1 MVLRRFPASGR
12 SLGHEVQRFE
22 PMGGCATRR
31 SARSRH
37 ATFYRGERCG
47 LDLRAETSA
56 RACAFVRPASAHR
69 FGKRREGCLAVAGG
83 VAACAARSPDG
94 RYAVKVFTRE
104 TTERIAR
111 FACELSLR
119 RKAQGHPG
127 KLTVATKHN
136 VPKVFADY
144 RGKAGLQTIG
154 YAIAEP
160 FHRVAVLVYRCPR
173 CGVLDVY
180 AGATRLG
187 RLDLN
192 VPSAMTG
199 LHLWVSSRT
208 NGKTLTFRV
217 ASSGPAVVID
227 GFGFSQ

>member
-1 MVLRRFPASGR
+1 MRARDVLNVATAWSPATCTTRLFDDTALPPASQWVAKTGYT
-12 SLGHEVQRFE
+12 GFYD
-22 PMGGCATRR
+22 GTATIAT
-31 SARSRH
+31 AR
-37 ATFYRGERCG
+37 G
-47 LDLRAETSA
+47 
-56 RACAFVRPASAHR
+56 AS
-69 FGKRREGCLAVAGG
+69 V
-83 VAACAARSPDG
+83 
-94 RYAVKVFTRE
+94 
-104 TTERIAR
+104 
-111 FACELSLR
+111 
-119 RKAQGHPG
+119 
-127 KLTVATKHN
+127 
-136 VPKVFADY
+136 
-144 RGKAGLQTIG
+144 
-154 YAIAEP
+154 AIAEP

-227 GFGFSQ
+227 GFGFSL